1 MNDVP
6 PSSRPKATASDVISA
21 YGTQKEGFRGN
32 GESRRGDLLGLV
44 LAWLAILIGIV
55 LWVWTPGGDPSE
67 DALEAEVPSG
77 LLLSQQ
83 DEMVG
88 KLAFGMQDLSS
99 MLPPMQQAEMLST
112 GGVAQRTSYAI
123 LEAELIGIDQARE
136 ELESILAESGD
147 DPVTLMLLPAVT
159 AVFDALDAGEAAPV
173 ASTELLEERLGWFGR
188 LASAMG
194 RPDEMSAIK
203 ASAKTGMMTFLAG
216 IGLMFIAGL
225 LGFVGLI
232 VLLVFGFTGR
242 IASKVFPVTR
252 HGVYAE
258 TFAIWLLLML
268 LLQMLA
274 SFLVDLL
281 SVEGMGLLAS
291 IMAFFLSLAV
301 LAWPVFRGI
310 EWRTVRKDIGLE
322 RPRLLDIP
330 TGVASWAMALPFLF
344 LGAFMTVVL
353 TLLVQFLTN
362 ETPQPEHPAQQ
373 AAMTASGW
381 GLFQLF
387 LLASVAAPVV
397 EEIMFRG
404 VLFSHLRG
412 AMRRWAVPLGIVLS
426 AIISSVIFAAIHP
439 QGFVFIPPLAGL
451 GIGFCIAREWR
462 GSVVPAMVAHGVSN
476 ALVMSLN
483 VFLFGG

>member
-6 PSSRPKATASDVISA
+6 STSRSTATTSDAMSPSGINT
-21 YGTQKEGFRGN
+21 GGFRGN
-32 GESRRGDLLGLV
+32 GESRRGDRLGLV
-44 LAWLAILIGIV
+44 LAWVTILIGIV
-55 LWVWTPGGDPSE
+55 LWAWKPAAPSD
-67 DALEAEVPSG
+67 DAPESEVPSG

-88 KLAFGMQDLSS
+88 KLAFGMQDLSP
-99 MLPPMQQAEMLST
+99 MLPPMQQAEVLSL
-112 GGVAQRTSYAI
+112 GGVAQRAAYAI
-123 LEAELIGIDQARE
+123 LEAELVGIAQARE
-136 ELESILAESGD
+136 ELESILVDSGD
-147 DPVTLMLLPAVT
+147 DPVAQMLMPAIT
-159 AVFDALDAGEAAPV
+159 AVFDAVDAGEAAPV
-173 ASTELLEERLGWFGR
+173 APTELLEERLGWFGR

-194 RPDEMSAIK
+194 RPDEISALK
-203 ASAKTGMMTFLAG
+203 AGAKSRTMILLGGVA
-216 IGLMFIAGL
+216 LMFIVGL

-232 VLLVFGFTGR
+232 VLLVLGFTGR
-242 IASKVFPVTR
+242 IASKVIPVTR

-268 LLQMLA
+268 LLQVLA
-274 SFLVDLL
+274 GFLVDLL
-281 SVEGMGLLAS
+281 PMEGLGLLAS
-291 IMAFFLSLAV
+291 IMAFFLSLTV

-310 EWRTVRKDIGLE
+310 EWRMVRQDIGLE

-330 TGVASWAMALPFLF
+330 TGIASWSMALPFL
-344 LGAFMTVVL
+344 LMGAIMTFGL

-362 ETPQPEHPAQQ
+362 ETPQPAHPAQQ
-373 AAMTASGW
+373 AAMNASGW
-381 GLFQLF
+381 ELFQLF

-426 AIISSVIFAAIHP
+426 ATISSVIFAAIHP

-476 ALVMSLN
+476 GIVMSLN